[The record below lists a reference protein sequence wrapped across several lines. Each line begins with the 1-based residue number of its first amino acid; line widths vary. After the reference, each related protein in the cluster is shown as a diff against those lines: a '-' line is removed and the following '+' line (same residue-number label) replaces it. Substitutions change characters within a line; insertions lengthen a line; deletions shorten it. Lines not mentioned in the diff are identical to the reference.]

1 MRLGSLSPDL
11 HEALRADWTASA
23 VIPVAQAAHRLEVRI
38 AAHVAPVRAGTGRP
52 SGICALLN
60 MALNLAS
67 YFHPRSGMYRVNE
80 GATIATVTDLR
91 RRTSDVMEQAEDGSV
106 VVIQKDNEPRGVYLS
121 YRRYEAM
128 LDRLNKLENLEL
140 AQVAVPRKEAVDRGE
155 MGTTSL
161 EDMIAEFAPEL
172 LSPEQAGA

>member
-1 MRLGSLSPDL
+1 
-11 HEALRADWTASA
+11 
-23 VIPVAQAAHRLEVRI
+23 
-38 AAHVAPVRAGTGRP
+38 
-52 SGICALLN
+52 
-60 MALNLAS
+60 
-67 YFHPRSGMYRVNE
+67 MYRVNE